1 MKNSQYLHTLRAI
14 LCVGFVALAGCSSQ
28 PASELATGRWGMPD
42 GSGMMLI
49 DLPHGKLEIWRA
61 FAGGGTPVFK
71 AKNMKIVKEERDPQQ
86 VTVSYDVSGHR
97 RTMTFRI
104 LWQQDGER
112 FNLAIADQFSGK
124 ITSLSF
130 MSASPEPPQ
139 MAGGVE

>member
-1 MKNSQYLHTLRAI
+1 MKNGQYLHTLLAI
-14 LCVGFVALAGCSSQ
+14 LCLGLVALAGCSSQ
-28 PASELATGRWGMPD
+28 STSELATGRWGMPD

-61 FAGGGTPVFK
+61 FAGGGTPVLK
-71 AKNMKIVKEERDPQQ
+71 AKDMKIIKEERDPQQ

-124 ITSLSF
+124 VTRLSF